1 MLDLEGHG
9 REELFPDVDLSRTV
23 GWFTT
28 LFPLLLRCP
37 PARAAGERVRA
48 VKESLR
54 AVPARGIGF
63 GLLRYASPDPEVRAR
78 LAALPQPGL
87 AFNYLGQFGAARP
100 GQEAPEPDL
109 SGPPRSPR
117 ARRRHL
123 LEVNASVV
131 SGRLRLDWTYSENHH
146 RRETV
151 ERLGALLRRPR
162 RARASGRGGGRAR
175 LQPLGLPRD
184 RTRAGAA

>member
-28 LFPLLLRCP
+28 LFPSFCAAR

-54 AVPARGIGF
+54 RPGAGIGF

-109 SGPPRSPR
+109 SGPPP
-117 ARRRHL
+117 
-123 LEVNASVV
+123 
-131 SGRLRLDWTYSENHH
+131 
-146 RRETV
+146 
-151 ERLGALLRRPR
+151 
-162 RARASGRGGGRAR
+162 ARA
-175 LQPLGLPRD
+175 P
-184 RTRAGAA
+184 AAATCSR